1 MFTTTLSGGL
11 SGIESYLVRVEVD
24 TAQSLPGFDMV
35 GMLGSEVKE
44 ARERVR
50 VALKN
55 TGIRVPPVHITVNLS
70 PADIRKEGTAFDLP
84 IAVGVLTSLQFVPED
99 HTKDMIFLGELGLN
113 GEVKAVRGVLPI
125 VLAARENG
133 IACCVV
139 PKENEQEACVVQGV
153 RVIGV
158 QSLAQLRDDLC
169 APPGGRRKK
178 MAYTKRKVPAPGNN
192 EGQEPDF
199 ADVNGQPAVRRA
211 VEIAAAGFH
220 HLMLIGPPGSGKTM
234 IAKRIPSVLPPLS
247 FEESL
252 EVSKIYSVSGL
263 LHADQSLITKRP
275 FLSPHHT
282 ISKYALT
289 GGGRVPLPGAISLAH
304 RGVLFL
310 DELPEFGREV
320 IDLMRQP
327 LEDKQ
332 VHIARSCASYTY
344 PADFM
349 LVAAM
354 NPCPCGYYPDHN
366 RCSCTPGEIRRYL
379 SRISGPILDRID
391 LCVEA
396 PRLSI
401 GEISAE
407 QKNESSAA
415 IRERVAAARERQKF
429 RFKGTPYRFNT
440 DLGTGE
446 LKRYVPLRA
455 AQRKLLEQIF
465 QTMNLSARAY
475 HRIIRLARTIA
486 DLEGSEDVLE
496 RHISEAACYRVTDAN
511 DWITMGRS

>member
-1 MFTTTLSGGL
+1 MFTTILSGGL
-11 SGIESYLVRVEVD
+11 NGIESYLVRVEVD

-55 TGIRVPPVHITVNLS
+55 TGIRVPPVRITVNLS

-84 IAVGVLTSLQFVPED
+84 IAVGVLTSLQLIPEFYTD
-99 HTKDMIFLGELGLN
+99 GMLFLGELGLN
-113 GEVKAVRGVLPI
+113 GEIKAVRGVLPI
-125 VLAARENG
+125 VLAAREQG
-133 IACCVV
+133 ILCCVV
-139 PKENEQEACVVQGV
+139 PKENAQEACVVQGM

-158 QSLAQLRDDLC
+158 QSLGQLRDYLC
-169 APPGGRRKK
+169 APHGKRERQIPYERKEK
-178 MAYTKRKVPAPGNN
+178 QPQKSGT
-192 EGQEPDF
+192 GQEPDF
-199 ADVNGQPAVRRA
+199 ADINGQPAVRRA

-252 EVSKIYSVSGL
+252 EVSKVYSVSGL
-263 LHADQSLITKRP
+263 LHAGEALITKRP

-282 ISKYALT
+282 ISKYALA
-289 GGGRVPLPGAISLAH
+289 GGGRVPLPGVISLAH

-320 IDLMRQP
+320 IDIMRQP

-349 LVAAM
+349 LVAAL

-366 RCSCTPGEIRRYL
+366 RCSCTPGEVRRYL

-401 GEISAE
+401 GEIAAGC
-407 QKNESSAA
+407 KNESSAA
-415 IRERVAAARERQKF
+415 IRERVMAARERQEYRF
-429 RFKGTPYRFNT
+429 RGTPYRFNT
-440 DLGTGE
+440 DLGVRE
-446 LKRYVPLRA
+446 LKRYVPLGEA
-455 AQRKLLEQIF
+455 ERKLLEQIF

-486 DLEGSEDVLE
+486 DLDGSGDVRE
-496 RHISEAACYRVTDAN
+496 RHISEAACYRAADAN
-511 DWITMGRS
+511 EWVTGR

>member
-11 SGIESYLVRVEVD
+11 NGIESYLVRVEVD

-55 TGIRVPPVHITVNLS
+55 TGIRVPPARITVNLS
-70 PADIRKEGTAFDLP
+70 PADVRKEGTAFDLP
-84 IAVGVLTSLQFVPED
+84 IAVGVLTSLQMIPET
-99 HTKDMIFLGELGLN
+99 HTGGILFLGELGLN
-113 GEVKAVRGVLPI
+113 GEIKAVRGVLPI
-125 VLAARENG
+125 VLAARDHG

-139 PKENEQEACVVQGV
+139 PKENAQEACVVQGM
-153 RVIGV
+153 RVVGV
-158 QSLAQLRDDLC
+158 QSLGQLRDYLC
-169 APPGGRRKK
+169 APPDEREKQILYEKK
-178 MAYTKRKVPAPGNN
+178 EVRPQTAGT
-192 EGQEPDF
+192 GQALDF
-199 ADVNGQPAVRRA
+199 ADINGQPAVRRA

-263 LHADQSLITKRP
+263 LHAGESLITKRP

-282 ISKYALT
+282 ISKYALA
-289 GGGRVPLPGAISLAH
+289 GGGRVPLPGVISLAH

-320 IDLMRQP
+320 IDIMRQP

-349 LVAAM
+349 LVAAL

-401 GEISAE
+401 GEISME

-415 IRERVAAARERQKF
+415 IRERVMAARERQEHRF
-429 RFKGTPYRFNT
+429 RGTPYRFNT
-440 DLGTGE
+440 DLGAGE
-446 LKRYVPLRA
+446 LKRYVPLGSA
-455 AQRKLLEQIF
+455 EKNMLEQIF

-486 DLEGSEDVLE
+486 DLDGSGDVLE
-496 RHISEAACYRVTDAN
+496 RHISEAVCYRVADAN
-511 DWITMGRS
+511 EWIAGS

>member
-35 GMLGSEVKE
+35 GLLGSEVRE

-55 TGIRVPPVHITVNLS
+55 TGIRMPPVRVTVNLS
-70 PADIRKEGTAFDLP
+70 PADVRKEGTAFDLP
-84 IAVGVLTSLQFVPED
+84 IAVGVLTSLKLVPEES
-99 HTKDMIFLGELGLN
+99 TKNILFLGELGLN
-113 GEVKAVRGVLPI
+113 GEIKPVRGVLP
-125 VLAARENG
+125 VMLAAREQG

-139 PKENEQEACVVQGV
+139 PKENEQEACAVQGIQ
-153 RVIGV
+153 VIGAR
-158 QSLAQLRDDLC
+158 SLEQIRAHLC
-169 APPGGRRKK
+169 APPGERDGRLPYAERK
-178 MAYTKRKVPAPGNN
+178 PAP
-192 EGQEPDF
+192 ECDVGQEPDF

-234 IAKRIPSVLPPLS
+234 IAKRIPSILPPLS

-263 LHADQSLITKRP
+263 LHAGEALVTKRP

-282 ISKYALT
+282 ISKYALI
-289 GGGRVPLPGAISLAH
+289 GGGRVPLPGAVSLAH

-310 DELPEFGREV
+310 DEFPEFGRDV

-327 LEDKQ
+327 LEDKR

-349 LVAAM
+349 LAAAM
-354 NPCPCGYYPDHN
+354 NPCPCGYYPDRN
-366 RCSCTPGEIRRYL
+366 RCRCTPGEIRRYL

-407 QKNESSAA
+407 RKNEGSAV
-415 IRERVAAARERQKF
+415 IRERVMAARERQEHRF
-429 RFKGTPYRFNT
+429 RGTSYHFNT
-440 DLGTGE
+440 DLGAGE
-446 LKRYVPLRA
+446 LKRYVPLGT
-455 AQRKLLEQIF
+455 AQQKLLEQIF
-465 QTMNLSARAY
+465 RTMNLSARAY
-475 HRIIRLARTIA
+475 HRVIRLARTIA
-486 DLEGSEDVLE
+486 DLDGSGDVLE
-496 RHISEAACYRVTDAN
+496 RHISEAACYRVMDAN
-511 DWITMGRS
+511 DRTLD

>member
-35 GMLGSEVKE
+35 GMLGSEVRE

-55 TGIRVPPVHITVNLS
+55 TGICVPPVRITVNLS
-70 PADIRKEGTAFDLP
+70 PADIRKEGTAYDLP
-84 IAVGVLTSLQFVPED
+84 VAVGVLKALELVPKEASED
-99 HTKDMIFLGELGLN
+99 MLFLGELGLN
-113 GEVKAVRGVLPI
+113 GEIKAVRGVLPI
-125 VLAARENG
+125 VLKAREKG
-133 IACCVV
+133 IGICIV
-139 PKENEQEACVVQGV
+139 PKENAQEACVVQGV
-153 RVIGV
+153 RIVGV
-158 QSLAQLRDDLC
+158 ESMKQLCDYLCQSPGERERQLPYEKQNTS
-169 APPGGRRKK
+169 PPDGGS
-178 MAYTKRKVPAPGNN
+178 
-192 EGQEPDF
+192 GQEPDF
-199 ADVNGQPAVRRA
+199 SDVNGQPAVRRA
-211 VEIAAAGFH
+211 AEIAAAGFH

-234 IAKRIPSVLPPLS
+234 IAKRIPSILPPLS

-263 LHADQSLITKRP
+263 LHAGEALITKRP
-275 FLSPHHT
+275 FLNPHHT
-282 ISKYALT
+282 ISKQALS
-289 GGGRVPLPGAISLAH
+289 GGGRIPLPGVISLAH

-320 IDLMRQP
+320 IDIMRQP

-332 VHIARSCASYTY
+332 IHIARSCASYTY

-366 RCSCTPGEIRRYL
+366 KCHCTPGEIRRYL
-379 SRISGPILDRID
+379 SRVSGPILDRID

-396 PRLSI
+396 PRLTVA
-401 GEISAE
+401 EISAG
-407 QKNESSAA
+407 QNNESSAA
-415 IRERVAAARERQKF
+415 IRGRVMAARERQEHRF
-429 RFKGTPYRFNT
+429 RGTPYRFNT
-440 DLGTGE
+440 DLKAGE
-446 LKRYVPLRA
+446 LRRYVELGERELRM
-455 AQRKLLEQIF
+455 LEQLF
-465 QTMNLSARAY
+465 LTMGLSARAY

-486 DLEGSEDVLE
+486 DLDESEKVLE
-496 RHISEAACYRVTDAN
+496 RHISEAACYRAADPGMRLTQL
-511 DWITMGRS
+511 

>member
-35 GMLGSEVKE
+35 GLLGSEVRE

-55 TGIRVPPVHITVNLS
+55 TGIRMPPVRITVNLS
-70 PADIRKEGTAFDLP
+70 PADVRKEGTAFDLP
-84 IAVGVLTSLQFVPED
+84 IAVGVLTSLKLVPEES
-99 HTKDMIFLGELGLN
+99 TKNILFLGELGLN
-113 GEVKAVRGVLPI
+113 GEIKPVRGVLP
-125 VLAARENG
+125 VMLAAREQG

-139 PKENEQEACVVQGV
+139 PKENEQEACVVQGMQ
-153 RVIGV
+153 VIGAR
-158 QSLAQLRDDLC
+158 SLEQLRAHLC
-169 APPGGRRKK
+169 APPGERNGRL
-178 MAYTKRKVPAPGNN
+178 AYAKRKSAP
-192 EGQEPDF
+192 ECDVGQELDF

-263 LHADQSLITKRP
+263 LHAGEALVTKRP

-282 ISKYALT
+282 ISKYALI

-310 DELPEFGREV
+310 DEFPEFGRDV

-349 LVAAM
+349 LVAAL
-354 NPCPCGYYPDHN
+354 NPCPCGYYPDRN
-366 RCSCTPGEIRRYL
+366 RCRCAPGEIRRYL

-407 QKNESSAA
+407 RKNESSAA
-415 IRERVAAARERQKF
+415 IRERVMAARERQEHRF
-429 RFKGTPYRFNT
+429 RGTPYHFNT
-440 DLGTGE
+440 DLGAGE
-446 LKRYVPLRA
+446 LKRYVPLGA
-455 AQRKLLEQIF
+455 AQQKLLEQIF
-465 QTMNLSARAY
+465 RTMNLSARAY
-475 HRIIRLARTIA
+475 HRVIRLARTIA
-486 DLEGSEDVLE
+486 DLDGSGDVLE
-496 RHISEAACYRVTDAN
+496 RHISEAACYRVMDVN
-511 DWITMGRS
+511 DWTLD